1 MNRLESIS
9 VALIAALN
17 SETSKGR
24 DFDFYRKSGKLSK
37 QELKELVYGPNW
49 KYRDEMLEGIRKN
62 EPVYQ
67 HLHLSEKSR

>member
-49 KYRDEMLEGIRKN
+49 KYRD
-62 EPVYQ
+62 
-67 HLHLSEKSR
+67 